1 MKKTHLSLMAAGMVL
16 VGLLL
21 LVFGSQRP
29 VTILIDGEAQTLQTR
44 AMTAAQ
50 AMNEAGLAIGPGDRV
65 SQPPESLLA
74 WNGPLVIERAS
85 QVQVWS
91 DDQTLSPPT
100 LTMEQTAGNILAEN
114 DVLLYPGDRI
124 FLDGESIEAETEL
137 EPGETYLLQVQP
149 ALPLTLEED
158 GEPQTLY
165 SADSTVSGA
174 LWSAGV
180 RISTVDSLS
189 SPAGEALDEDASIS
203 LARAQPVS
211 IEMGEREITINTS
224 AERVGEVLAEA
235 GISLQNLD
243 YSLPPE
249 DETLP
254 EDRAIR
260 VVRVREEVILEQ
272 TAEPFETEYV
282 PDPETELDQ
291 RSIIEPGQYGVR
303 VSRLRVRYED
313 DQEVA
318 REQEA
323 EWIASEP
330 KKQVAGYGTKVVVRT
345 LDTPSGPIEYWR
357 SITVYATSYS
367 PCRLGVVGRCNSI
380 TASGQTLTTGMVAVS
395 RAWFSWMR
403 GQGLYIPGYGHA
415 VVADTGGGIPGQHWI
430 DLGYTDDDYQSW
442 HSNVTVYFLT
452 PVPPTI
458 PWILP

>member
-1 MKKTHLSLMAAGMVL
+1 MSYC
-16 VGLLL
+16 
-21 LVFGSQRP
+21 
-29 VTILIDGEAQTLQTR
+29 I
-44 AMTAAQ
+44 
-50 AMNEAGLAIGPGDRV
+50 
-65 SQPPESLLA
+65 
-74 WNGPLVIERAS
+74 
-85 QVQVWS
+85 
-91 DDQTLSPPT
+91 
-100 LTMEQTAGNILAEN
+100 
-114 DVLLYPGDRI
+114 PGDRI

-158 GEPQTLY
+158 SEPQTLY

-224 AERVGEVLAEA
+224 PSAWEKFWRKLA
-235 GISLQNLD
+235 SLCKTWITACHL
-243 YSLPPE
+243 E

-313 DQEVA
+313 NQEVA

-323 EWIASEP
+323 EWVASEP

-345 LDTPSGPIEYWR
+345 LDTPNGPIEYWR
-357 SITVYATSYS
+357 GTVYATSYS
-367 PCRLGVVGRCNSI
+367 PCRLGVDRCNSI
-380 TASGQTLTTGMVAVS
+380 TASGQTLTTAWWLSAGRGTPGCAV
-395 RAWFSWMR
+395 RDCIFR
-403 GQGLYIPGYGHA
+403 
-415 VVADTGGGIPGQHWI
+415 VTGTLW
-430 DLGYTDDDYQSW
+430 
-442 HSNVTVYFLT
+442 
-452 PVPPTI
+452 
-458 PWILP
+458 